1 MKIDPGIEPEKTRS
15 ADLFNLHFILKWICQ
30 HHCWALTSK
39 KKMNSKFGL
48 VLSFSLS
55 PDLLNWPLHHWKTC
69 HGKPLSRINEAKFSH
84 GSNPFTST
92 IWLEILL
99 SRCYTFPWSLG
110 KRIWVTIETKPSG
123 WCEETI
129 HDNHFW
135 EFSGRVKLNS
145 SYIRYSPELSFALE
159 EKLVLSCIVYGLL
172 KEKIKKKQVKTV
184 KKVSCAT

>member
-1 MKIDPGIEPEKTRS
+1 MDMPTPLLS
-15 ADLFNLHFILKWICQ
+15 
-30 HHCWALTSK
+30 ALTSK

-99 SRCYTFPWSLG
+99 FRCYTFPWSLV
-110 KRIWVTIETKPSG
+110 KRIWVTIKTKPSG
-123 WCEETI
+123 WCKETI

-172 KEKIKKKQVKTV
+172 KENIKKKKQVKTV
-184 KKVSCAT
+184 KDVSCAT